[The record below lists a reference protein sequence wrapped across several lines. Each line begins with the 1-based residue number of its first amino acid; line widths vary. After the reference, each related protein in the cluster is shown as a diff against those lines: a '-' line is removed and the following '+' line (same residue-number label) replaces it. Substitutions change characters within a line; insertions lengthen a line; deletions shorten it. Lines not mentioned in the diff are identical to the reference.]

1 MKDMY
6 KIHFKSK
13 FEKVLFYILVGILV
27 TLLAFYIGIYA
38 MADPEALKMQGIAL
52 LVTIACVVFGPVT
65 VFETWLLV
73 GVIKRGAEWYNV
85 LLLIVI
91 FLYINTAL
99 DRYGLL
105 GAWIMFRK

>member
-13 FEKVLFYILVGILV
+13 FEKVLFWILVVIAV
-27 TLLAFYIGIYA
+27 ALLSFTIYFLA
-38 MADPEALKMQGIAL
+38 ISDPEALKLHGIAT
-52 LVTIACVVFGPVT
+52 LVLIACVIFGPVT

>member
-1 MKDMY
+1 MA
-6 KIHFKSK
+6 
-13 FEKVLFYILVGILV
+13 
-27 TLLAFYIGIYA
+27 LLAFYIGIYA
-38 MADPEALKMQGIAL
+38 VADPEALKTQGIAL
-52 LVTIACVVFGPVT
+52 LVTIACIVFGPVT

-85 LLLIVI
+85 LLLIGI